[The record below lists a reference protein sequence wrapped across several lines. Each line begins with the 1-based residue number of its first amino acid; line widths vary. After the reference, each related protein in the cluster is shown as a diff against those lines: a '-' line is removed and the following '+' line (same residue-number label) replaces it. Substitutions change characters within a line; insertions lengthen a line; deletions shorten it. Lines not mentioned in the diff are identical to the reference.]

1 MYIENRTAGKA
12 AQDLE
17 PYLGDGP
24 HCLKNSQ
31 QLLDHLKN
39 EYYDHN
45 RKEKAILE
53 FNELK
58 FKMNE
63 DFQEFRN
70 AFVRLAG
77 ECNRPAETWKQE
89 FNWKLP
95 TDIQNAL
102 LFGYGEDTVD
112 FTAFVRMA
120 KKCVE
125 NSQRLWKS
133 KHKDNKGKDKDK
145 GKDNKNTSS
154 KARGSSSSS
163 SSAAKGSGSQRPP
176 NMSKE
181 EAR

>member
-1 MYIENRTAGKA
+1 
-12 AQDLE
+12 
-17 PYLGDGP
+17 
-24 HCLKNSQ
+24 
-31 QLLDHLKN
+31 
-39 EYYDHN
+39 
-45 RKEKAILE
+45 
-53 FNELK
+53 
-58 FKMNE
+58 MNE

-181 EAR
+181 EARKLLEENKCFVCKQTGHRFRDCPNKRNNSNRINKLPSRD